1 MKPAEKYRAWKAHRP
16 EKPIF
21 RTILFSM
28 MAVLLAE
35 VILLSTGIGLTNV
48 SGRLNQNAKQ
58 IVNMQVRN
66 RASYLQ
72 DMLIKAQ
79 ELTDISTTI
88 NNLTQQMLQDGTISL
103 DTMDQSSEAADP
115 LMEAAAPYLV
125 SALRARPVTG
135 IFLVINTHGL
145 AEKEVG
151 SPMPSV
157 YLRDLDPDARP
168 SDRNTDLMLERS
180 SAAVVKALGITTDKS
195 WSTALNCR
203 GLTNGGFVRTVFQT
217 AWEDDEKLDAADYG
231 RWLTQTYKLTGD
243 ERTAIAYSQPLIL
256 PDGTV
261 YGVIGV
267 EILTS
272 YLETKMPYQELQDG
286 GQGTYLLVS
295 TTSGLSDPELFL
307 TLTAGDGL
315 DANVIDAGVEKITC
329 RQTDGEHWLTLNDET
344 GYAAVQSLDLYSR
357 NAPFSNEKWLL
368 VGTVRSSI
376 LFRFART
383 VQQVITAAVLLT
395 LLLGAVSSLLV
406 SRGLARPAEQLY
418 CEVLAANGKQ
428 TFPKFSHTG
437 IRELDRFAEAI
448 TQLNSSLVTNS
459 TKFLR
464 IMDMASVELGG
475 YELRYDTGSVYVTKN
490 FFALLG
496 APEVDGSSLTVRTF
510 GELLEHIQLARPCT
524 VVNAEGDKVLTVVQ
538 GGRTRYIMLRVTT
551 EDRVQ
556 VGLAEDVTAATQERL
571 RIERE
576 RDYDV
581 LTGLYNRQAFHR
593 VSHELFQ
600 NPERLGV
607 AALLMMDLDGL
618 KHINDTFGHDWGD
631 RYINLAGQC
640 FAQTLPQNTICARMS
655 GDEFIVLFYGYD
667 RRDEIRQVLNRLSE
681 AIKER
686 TALLPNGDTMRISIS
701 GGIAWYP
708 ENGRDLATLKKYA
721 DFAMYQVKH
730 EAKGEMGEFD
740 IGAYNQEVYAAQL
753 RREFLQMLR
762 ENSADYH
769 FQPIFS
775 AHTGRVAAYEALM
788 RVKMQLLNS
797 PLTVMKLAREMD
809 KLYEVERLTVFKAT
823 STFVMMQN
831 RGRLH
836 RNTKLFLNSIAS
848 SSLTD
853 EDVAEFKAQ
862 FAELLNNLVIEITE
876 EEEID
881 REALERKRRA
891 MGDLGALALDDWGS
905 GYSNSNSLLEL
916 SPDYIKVDIT
926 IICDIDTDADKQQL
940 VKDIVEYA
948 HGRGMKIV
956 AEGIET
962 EAELRKVIELG
973 VDLLQ
978 GYFLAKP
985 AASPSEIAP
994 QALSVIRWMN
1004 R

>member
-1 MKPAEKYRAWKAHRP
+1 M
-16 EKPIF
+16 
-21 RTILFSM
+21 
-28 MAVLLAE
+28 
-35 VILLSTGIGLTNV
+35 
-48 SGRLNQNAKQ
+48 
-58 IVNMQVRN
+58 
-66 RASYLQ
+66 
-72 DMLIKAQ
+72 
-79 ELTDISTTI
+79 
-88 NNLTQQMLQDGTISL
+88 
-103 DTMDQSSEAADP
+103 
-115 LMEAAAPYLV
+115 
-125 SALRARPVTG
+125 
-135 IFLVINTHGL
+135 
-145 AEKEVG
+145 
-151 SPMPSV
+151 
-157 YLRDLDPDARP
+157 
-168 SDRNTDLMLERS
+168 
-180 SAAVVKALGITTDKS
+180 
-195 WSTALNCR
+195 
-203 GLTNGGFVRTVFQT
+203 
-217 AWEDDEKLDAADYG
+217 
-231 RWLTQTYKLTGD
+231 
-243 ERTAIAYSQPLIL
+243 
-256 PDGTV
+256 
-261 YGVIGV
+261 
-267 EILTS
+267 
-272 YLETKMPYQELQDG
+272 
-286 GQGTYLLVS
+286 
-295 TTSGLSDPELFL
+295 
-307 TLTAGDGL
+307 
-315 DANVIDAGVEKITC
+315 
-329 RQTDGEHWLTLNDET
+329 
-344 GYAAVQSLDLYSR
+344 
-357 NAPFSNEKWLL
+357 
-368 VGTVRSSI
+368 
-376 LFRFART
+376 
-383 VQQVITAAVLLT
+383 
-395 LLLGAVSSLLV
+395 
-406 SRGLARPAEQLY
+406 
-418 CEVLAANGKQ
+418 
-428 TFPKFSHTG
+428 
-437 IRELDRFAEAI
+437 
-448 TQLNSSLVTNS
+448 
-459 TKFLR
+459 
-464 IMDMASVELGG
+464 
-475 YELRYDTGSVYVTKN
+475 
-490 FFALLG
+490 
-496 APEVDGSSLTVRTF
+496 
-510 GELLEHIQLARPCT
+510 
-524 VVNAEGDKVLTVVQ
+524 
-538 GGRTRYIMLRVTT
+538 
-551 EDRVQ
+551 
-556 VGLAEDVTAATQERL
+556 
-571 RIERE
+571 
-576 RDYDV
+576 
-581 LTGLYNRQAFHR
+581 LTGLYNRRAFDAR
-593 VSHELFQ
+593 AKKLFRM
-600 NPERLGV
+600 PEKLGH
-607 AALLMMDLDGL
+607 AALLMMDMDNL
-618 KHINDTFGHDWGD
+618 KQINDTFGHDWGD

-667 RRDEIRQVLNRLSE
+667 RRDEIRQVLNRISE
-681 AIKER
+681 AMKER

-730 EAKGEMGEFD
+730 ESKGEMGEFD

-775 AHTGRVAAYEALM
+775 AHTGRVEAYEALM

-809 KLYEVERLTVFKAT
+809 KLYEVERLTAFKAT
-823 STFVMMQN
+823 STFMMMQN

-853 EDVAEFKAQ
+853 ADVAEFKAQ

-891 MGDLGALALDDWGS
+891 MGDQGALALDDWGS